1 MHQPTLF
8 SASSEPSSSLV
19 SLFAQIP
26 KVDLHVHLSGCLRRG
41 TVIEVA
47 RGLKITQGAS
57 RDIAR
62 AIVLEQPAPSFAASF
77 LPWRRVLNRVSEVP
91 ELSERLIYEVA
102 EDFAHD
108 GVVYAELRVSPQ
120 FPLQP
125 EPFLALLESLD
136 RGGRAATADHGVD
149 IRLVLGI
156 TRHRFLHLDEATQL
170 QYVRGVLDAAD
181 GFRARVVGFDLW
193 GNEFSNPPQLFE
205 RVFDLVRARG
215 YSVSVHAG
223 EVGSPENIRQ
233 AVSLLGARRVGHG
246 RLAVESPTVL
256 ELLRASQT
264 TLEVCLSSNE
274 LTGVER
280 DIRQHPLRRMID
292 EGLLATLAS
301 DNTLVY
307 ATTLSR
313 EYARAVSASLVT
325 PEEVPALLIAAAAS
339 VFADDSDREALM
351 DRLRMAVPPDL
362 PARIRAASGMRAT

>member
-26 KVDLHVHLSGCLRRG
+26 KVDLHAHLSGCLRRE

-47 RGLKITQGAS
+47 RDLKITQGAR

-62 AIVLEQPAPSFAASF
+62 AIVLEQPAPSFAESF

-102 EDFAHD
+102 EDFARD
-108 GVVYAELRVSPQ
+108 GVVYAELRVSPH

-136 RGGRAATADHGVD
+136 RGAQAAKADHGVD
-149 IRLVLGI
+149 VRLIVGI
-156 TRHRFLHLDEATQL
+156 TRHRFLHFDEATQL

-193 GNEFSNPPQLFE
+193 GNELSNPPQLFAKA
-205 RVFDLVRARG
+205 FDLVRARG

-223 EVGSPENIRQ
+223 EVGSAENIAQ

-246 RLAVESPTVL
+246 RLAGESPIVL
-256 ELLRASQT
+256 QLLRASQT

-274 LTGVER
+274 LTGIER

-292 EGLLATLAS
+292 EGLRVTLAS

-313 EYARAVSASLVT
+313 EYARAVTANLVT
-325 PEEVPALLIAAAAS
+325 PEEVSALLLAAAAS
-339 VFADDSDREALM
+339 VFADDVDRETLM
-351 DRLRMAVPPDL
+351 HRLHFAIAPDL
-362 PARIRAASGMRAT
+362 PARIRAAAGM